1 MNKKRLS
8 VVMAGAML
16 ASSVSPVLAADA
28 LKAEEIAYSQ
38 RGLLIEALQNKM
50 ATKYEVGKYA
60 GESVYGVKVG
70 NGSYTYDVNTMITQI
85 KAATAGTEIVLQERG
100 YATNKDGKVTD
111 AAQETILGE
120 VEKFDHKSLEDLIG
134 DSKGSGTTEEQKYK
148 NNKFVEKVEWVDPAK
163 EDAVKVTLH
172 VLDEKLNTKIV
183 FNLVNGED
191 KIDLSKPLDANDKPL
206 TVTSDAE
213 VQKFAK
219 FALKRETN
227 INVGDSLV
235 PAKNKDIAK
244 YVLKGD
250 SKNEFLVSDLF
261 DGLMLTEK
269 GNEILETLKAYPSST
284 EVNDTSA
291 ATGKE
296 YYEVSTVEPLDVA
309 TKTFKFTITLKAD
322 TVKANTINDKVIKT
336 ITVKGTNKT
345 VAASGQKEIDVLQ
358 DWFAK
363 EKFNVGKLAGEDRY
377 ATAAKIAKEQADLK
391 TVADGGHIV
400 LVNGNAL
407 VDGLSAAPL
416 AQALVTG
423 NEADGT
429 PKAAP
434 VLLTE
439 KDRLPSATKS
449 YIKELIAAIPV
460 GSVKNITIDLVGGE
474 GVLSES
480 LVDELKDYGF
490 KVKRYGGETREE
502 TSLIVADAIA
512 RKGAINNVYVVGAK
526 GEADAMSIA
535 PIASTESNK
544 GAIIVSNFEGL
555 SKDALREIDGYT
567 NANITI
573 VGGDGCVS
581 ASDEAKLK
589 EIAKE
594 NNKKAERVAG
604 SDRKATNAA
613 IIEKFYAGSNGI
625 NGINNVKA
633 FVIAKDDVLVDALT
647 AANLASK
654 LNAPI
659 LLATNELSNEQINQ
673 VNLNANNSKALYQ
686 VGEGVNTKLV
696 EKLANLFKLP
706 AKIR

>member
-16 ASSVSPVLAADA
+16 ASSVAPVLAAET

-70 NGSYTYDVNTMITQI
+70 NNAYNYNVKTMIDQI
-85 KAATAGTEIVLQERG
+85 KAATAGTEILLQERG
-100 YATNKDGKVTD
+100 HAINADGKITD
-111 AAQETILGE
+111 LAQENVLGE
-120 VEKFDHKSLEDLIG
+120 VKKYNHKELEKLIG
-134 DSKGSGTTEEQKYK
+134 TSTGGSSNIYAS
-148 NNKFVEKVEWVDPAK
+148 NKFVEKVEWVDPAK
-163 EDAVKVTLH
+163 EDAVKVTLN
-172 VLDEKLNTKIV
+172 VLDEKLNTNIV
-183 FNLVNGED
+183 FTLANGDDMIKLNE
-191 KIDLSKPLDANDKPL
+191 PLDKNGKTLTPSNIND
-206 TVTSDAE
+206 
-213 VQKFAK
+213 VQNFSS
-219 FALKRETN
+219 FALDRENN
-227 INVGDSLV
+227 ISIGDSLYT
-235 PAKNKDIAK
+235 KTKDVAK

-269 GNEILETLKAYPSST
+269 GNEILETLKAYPNET
-284 EVNDTSA
+284 EAND
-291 ATGKE
+291 GKKKE
-296 YYEVSTVEPLDVA
+296 YYEVSTVSSQDLNSGIYN
-309 TKTFKFTITLKAD
+309 FTITLKED
-322 TVKANTINDKVIKT
+322 TVASNTANDKVIKT
-336 ITVKGTNKT
+336 ITVKGTSKT

-423 NEADGT
+423 NESDGT

-535 PIASTESNK
+535 PIASTEANK

>member
-100 YATNKDGKVTD
+100 YATNKDGKITD
-111 AAQETILGE
+111 AAQETFLGE

-134 DSKGSGTTEEQKYK
+134 TSTGGSSNIYA

-206 TVTSDAE
+206 TVTSDAG

-219 FALKRETN
+219 FALKREPN

-284 EVNDTSA
+284 EVDDTSA

-296 YYEVSTVEPLDVA
+296 YYEVSTVETLDPA

-322 TVKANTINDKVIKT
+322 TVKSNTANDKVIKT

-358 DWFAK
+358 DWFAN

-377 ATAAKIAKEQADLK
+377 ATAAKIAKEQAELT
-391 TVADGGHIV
+391 TVAADGHIV

-423 NEADGT
+423 KD
-429 PKAAP
+429 AAP

-439 KDRLPSATKS
+439 KDSLPSATKS

>member
-100 YATNKDGKVTD
+100 YATNKDGKITD
-111 AAQETILGE
+111 AAQETFLGE

-134 DSKGSGTTEEQKYK
+134 TSTGGSSNIYA
-148 NNKFVEKVEWVDPAK
+148 NNKFVEKIEWVDPAK

-206 TVTSDAE
+206 TVTSDAG

-219 FALKRETN
+219 FALKREPN

-284 EVNDTSA
+284 EVDDTSA

-296 YYEVSTVEPLDVA
+296 YYEVSTVETLDPA
-309 TKTFKFTITLKAD
+309 TKHL
-322 TVKANTINDKVIKT
+322 N
-336 ITVKGTNKT
+336 
-345 VAASGQKEIDVLQ
+345 
-358 DWFAK
+358 
-363 EKFNVGKLAGEDRY
+363 
-377 ATAAKIAKEQADLK
+377 
-391 TVADGGHIV
+391 
-400 LVNGNAL
+400 
-407 VDGLSAAPL
+407 
-416 AQALVTG
+416 
-423 NEADGT
+423 
-429 PKAAP
+429 
-434 VLLTE
+434 
-439 KDRLPSATKS
+439 
-449 YIKELIAAIPV
+449 
-460 GSVKNITIDLVGGE
+460 
-474 GVLSES
+474 S
-480 LVDELKDYGF
+480 L
-490 KVKRYGGETREE
+490 
-502 TSLIVADAIA
+502 
-512 RKGAINNVYVVGAK
+512 
-526 GEADAMSIA
+526 
-535 PIASTESNK
+535 
-544 GAIIVSNFEGL
+544 
-555 SKDALREIDGYT
+555 
-567 NANITI
+567 
-573 VGGDGCVS
+573 
-581 ASDEAKLK
+581 
-589 EIAKE
+589 
-594 NNKKAERVAG
+594 
-604 SDRKATNAA
+604 
-613 IIEKFYAGSNGI
+613 
-625 NGINNVKA
+625 
-633 FVIAKDDVLVDALT
+633 
-647 AANLASK
+647 
-654 LNAPI
+654 
-659 LLATNELSNEQINQ
+659 
-673 VNLNANNSKALYQ
+673 
-686 VGEGVNTKLV
+686 
-696 EKLANLFKLP
+696 
-706 AKIR
+706 

>member
-16 ASSVSPVLAADA
+16 ASSVAPIMAAEA

-38 RGLLIEALQNKM
+38 RGILIETLQNKLNEL
-50 ATKYEVGKYA
+50 KYEVGTYA
-60 GESVYGVKVG
+60 GQSVYGVKV
-70 NGSYTYDVNTMITQI
+70 NGANPVYDAKTIVTSIRNAKAGQEIVLVERGYSKDKNGKITDLAGELIEGETKKITSEDLVNYIG
-85 KAATAGTEIVLQERG
+85 KSESTAGT
-100 YATNKDGKVTD
+100 
-111 AAQETILGE
+111 
-120 VEKFDHKSLEDLIG
+120 
-134 DSKGSGTTEEQKYK
+134 SGTDNKYQ
-148 NNKFVEKVEWVDPAK
+148 NNQFVDKVEWVDSTK
-163 EDAVKVTLH
+163 KDRVKVTLN
-172 VLDEKLNTKIV
+172 VKGADLQTNVTFELGLGDDKL
-183 FNLVNGED
+183 
-191 KIDLSKPLDANDKPL
+191 DLSKPLDVNGNPL
-206 TVTSDAE
+206 TIGNVDHI
-213 VQKFAK
+213 QKFNK
-219 FALKRETN
+219 FAVVKDNDILP
-227 INVGDSLV
+227 NVSL
-235 PAKNKDIAK
+235 AGKTKEIAK
-244 YVLKGD
+244 YVLTND
-250 SKNEFLVSDLF
+250 SANNLLVSDLF

-269 GNEILETLKAYPSST
+269 GNELLEKIKNDDPAGLYYDATTAPAKDAVGIYSFEIKLKDAKQS
-284 EVNDTSA
+284 N
-291 ATGKE
+291 
-296 YYEVSTVEPLDVA
+296 
-309 TKTFKFTITLKAD
+309 
-322 TVKANTINDKVIKT
+322 KVIET
-336 ITVKGTNKT
+336 ITVKGKDKN
-345 VAASGQKEIDVLQ
+345 EIEILQ
-358 DWFAK
+358 SWLQY

-377 ATAAKIAKEQADLK
+377 ATAAKIAKEQVGFTD
-391 TVADGGHIV
+391 VAAGKHIV

-416 AQALVTG
+416 AQALVPG
-423 NEADGT
+423 ANA
-429 PKAAP
+429 AAP

-439 KDRLPSATKS
+439 KNSLPSATKD
-449 YIKELIAAIPV
+449 YIKELIADID
-460 GSVKNITIDLVGGE
+460 VKDVKGITIDLVGGE

-512 RKGAINNVYVVGAK
+512 RKGAINNIYVVGAK

-535 PIASTESNK
+535 PIASTDANK

-594 NNKKAERVAG
+594 NNKKAERVSG

-613 IIEKFYAGSNGI
+613 IIDKFYNSGI
-625 NGINNVKA
+625 NTTNAKA

-659 LLATNELSNEQINQ
+659 LLATNELSDEQINQ
-673 VNLNANNSKALYQ
+673 VNLKATSTNALYQ

-696 EKLANLFKLP
+696 EKLATLFGLP
-706 AKIR
+706 KKATN

>member
-100 YATNKDGKVTD
+100 YATNKDGKITD
-111 AAQETILGE
+111 AAQETFLGE

-134 DSKGSGTTEEQKYK
+134 TSTGGSSNIYA

-219 FALKRETN
+219 FALKREPN

-284 EVNDTSA
+284 EVDDTSA

-296 YYEVSTVEPLDVA
+296 YYEVSTVETLDPA

-322 TVKANTINDKVIKT
+322 TVKSNTANDKVIKT

-358 DWFAK
+358 DWFAN

-377 ATAAKIAKEQADLK
+377 ATAAKIAKEQAELT
-391 TVADGGHIV
+391 TVAADGHIV

-423 NEADGT
+423 KD
-429 PKAAP
+429 AAP

-439 KDRLPSATKS
+439 KDSLPSATKS